1 MKTFEEFQ
9 HRSINEDASSVLTAV
24 EDVLNGFKGTA
35 AASSNICKALNTVA
49 DNVCAYVIPCEGREH
64 DAFIQVTIYNN
75 DAWEVEEYNIVVS
88 GECISGKWTISDWT
102 TVAVR

>member
-24 EDVLNGFKGTA
+24 EDVLNGFKSATST
-35 AASSNICKALNTVA
+35 SSNICKALNAVA

-64 DAFIQVTIYNN
+64 DAFIHVTIYNN
-75 DAWEVEEYNIVVS
+75 SAWEVEEHNIVVS
-88 GECISGKWTISDWT
+88 GECINGKLSLIHI
-102 TVAVR
+102 

>member
-9 HRSINEDASSVLTAV
+9 HHSINEDASLVLTAV
-24 EDVLNGFKGTA
+24 EDVLNGFKSTA
-35 AASSNICKALNTVA
+35 ATSSYICKALNTVA
-49 DNVCAYVIPCEGREH
+49 DNVCAYVIPREGREH
-64 DAFIQVTIYNN
+64 DAFIHVTIYNS

-102 TVAVR
+102 TEAGR

>member
-1 MKTFEEFQ
+1 MKSFEEFQ
-9 HRSINEDASSVLTAV
+9 HHSINEDVSLVLATV
-24 EDVLNGFKGTA
+24 EDVLNGFKSTA
-35 AASSNICKALNTVA
+35 ATSSNICKALNTVA

-64 DAFIQVTIYNN
+64 GAFIHVTIYNN

-102 TVAVR
+102 TEAGR